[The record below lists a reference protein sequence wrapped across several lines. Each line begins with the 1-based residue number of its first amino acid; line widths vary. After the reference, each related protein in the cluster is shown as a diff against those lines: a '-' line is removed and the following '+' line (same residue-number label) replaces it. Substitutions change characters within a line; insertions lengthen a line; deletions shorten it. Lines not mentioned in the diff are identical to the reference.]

1 MTIRWYGVL
10 VLALALPLTAGNAA
24 AQGMDS
30 TYAGFTAVSLPAD
43 GAIRSGAEAARAD
56 EQAAGR
62 EIDRLTDSRARL
74 DARLNVQKADID
86 AIRSRADLAKKDK
99 RDADRADL
107 DFQRRRAEADRKT
120 LEEIRSLFD
129 DQIAEMSAK
138 REWARA
144 RSRTA
149 DAELALFRKRQE
161 RASRA
166 TADSTTLGKLD
177 TEVREL
183 ESRVLDARKDESAKQ
198 ADWAS
203 RYRDTVSQEMSVWR
217 AQQAA
222 RAVVR
227 S

>member
-1 MTIRWYGVL
+1 MTIRSFGVL
-10 VLALALPLTAGNAA
+10 VLALTLPLPAA
-24 AQGMDS
+24 SVRAQGIDS
-30 TYAGFTAVSLPAD
+30 TYVGFTAVSLPAD
-43 GAIRSGAEAARAD
+43 GVIRSGAGAARAD

-62 EIDRLTDSRARL
+62 EIDRVTDSRVRL

-86 AIRSRADLAKKDK
+86 AIRSRADLAKKEK

-107 DFQRRRAEADRKT
+107 DFQRRRAEADRRT

-138 REWARA
+138 REWAKA
-144 RSRTA
+144 RGRTA
-149 DAELALFRKRQE
+149 DAELALLRKRQE

-166 TADSTTLGKLD
+166 TADSTTLGRLD
-177 TEVREL
+177 NDVREL
-183 ESRVLDARKDESAKQ
+183 ESRVLDARKDEAAKQ